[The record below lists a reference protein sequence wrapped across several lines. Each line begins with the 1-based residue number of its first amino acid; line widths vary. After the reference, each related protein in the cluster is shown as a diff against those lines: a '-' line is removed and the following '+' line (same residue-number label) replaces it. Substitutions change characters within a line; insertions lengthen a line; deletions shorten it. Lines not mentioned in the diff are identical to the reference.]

1 MKILIFIIGIVI
13 GYLWSTYLWIKE
25 IINEIEKGENDD

>member
-1 MKILIFIIGIVI
+1 MKILTFIIGIVV

-25 IINEIEKGENDD
+25 IINEIEKGKNDD